1 MIILSNEDVA
11 TLLPMKEAIEVI
23 DRTMIDVSKG
33 GVTLPLRSVIPVGGD
48 NRMGMMPGAI
58 RDPACFGMKLI
69 SLFPGNP
76 AKGLSSHRGA
86 LVLFEAETGGAIA
99 MMDASLLTAIRTAA
113 ASGVATRAL
122 AREDATSLAIIGYG
136 EQAEHHLDAM
146 LAVRDI
152 KQLHVA
158 GRSAQKAADF
168 CKNAAR
174 KYPSLKITSGD
185 DVQAAVK
192 DADIVCTVTASPT
205 PFLHGEWISPGTHLN
220 IVGSSI
226 PSMREIDDKMV
237 ERAAIWVDYLPST
250 LAQAGEIVDMIKA
263 GTITKDYIKGEIG
276 NVLAGDLAGR
286 DSSAEITLYRSL
298 GVAAQDLAAA
308 HHITEQAKARDMGQ
322 QVQF

>member
-11 TLLPMKEAIEVI
+11 NLLPMKEAIEVI

-33 GVTLPLRSVIPVGGD
+33 GATLPLRSVIPVGGD

-58 RDPACFGMKLI
+58 GDPACFGMKLI

-168 CKNAAR
+168 CKSAAQ

-205 PFLHGEWISPGTHLN
+205 PILQGDWIFPGTHLN
-220 IVGSSI
+220 IVGSSV

-250 LAQAGEIVDMIKA
+250 LAQAGEIVDMINA
-263 GTITKDYIKGEIG
+263 GTITKNHIKGEIG